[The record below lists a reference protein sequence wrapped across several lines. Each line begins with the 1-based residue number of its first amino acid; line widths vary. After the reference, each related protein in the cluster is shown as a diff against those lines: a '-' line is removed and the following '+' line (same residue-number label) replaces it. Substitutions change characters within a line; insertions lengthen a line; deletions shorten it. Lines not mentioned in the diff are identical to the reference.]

1 MYLEWELEKIRVP
14 QRAFLERIDKDI
26 AASVKKPERVVE
38 QAFLDYK
45 EFFSKQKNLTGIT
58 FRNILERHFP
68 MDLPPAKKARAE
80 IRKSIR
86 EDLLPEKFPVSM
98 SKFRSEKQKE
108 AEKLFP
114 LAKIGDKVK
123 VRSARHGNY
132 IGIFNGLGNKGSSVR
147 IDRKVFSM
155 YDLERE
161 SRALFDPTL
170 NEPVKEEYVIRECDS
185 YRAKIDRF
193 TDSVLAKEMR
203 KRGYFRRV
211 DFFSPAEYL
220 AFMESKKTFK
230 TPKNLAKQRF
240 KRAKEAELK
249 KFYSS
254 DPAYLSS
261 PTYYTTGPKSNA
273 VKTIREIGGG
283 IRTQSRN
290 K

>member
-1 MYLEWELEKIRVP
+1 
-14 QRAFLERIDKDI
+14 
-26 AASVKKPERVVE
+26 
-38 QAFLDYK
+38 
-45 EFFSKQKNLTGIT
+45 
-58 FRNILERHFP
+58 
-68 MDLPPAKKARAE
+68 
-80 IRKSIR
+80 
-86 EDLLPEKFPVSM
+86 M
-98 SKFRSEKQKE
+98 SEFRSKKQKE

-132 IGIFNGLGNKGSSVR
+132 IGIFNGFGYKGSSVR

-170 NEPVKEEYVIRECDS
+170 NEPFKEEYVIRECDS
-185 YRAKIDRF
+185 YRAEIDRF

-203 KRGYFRRV
+203 KRGYFQRV

-220 AFMESKKTFK
+220 AFLESEKSFK
-230 TPKNLAKQRF
+230 TPKALAKQRF

-254 DPAYLSS
+254 DSVYLSS
-261 PTYYTTGPKSNA
+261 PTYNATNAKSKS
-273 VKTIREIGGG
+273 VKTIRRVGGG
-283 IRTQSRN
+283 IRTQSSN
-290 K
+290 E